1 MFRAFKLTTLSRTI
15 IGPVVGGYL
24 AEPVRQYP
32 FLFDAHSVWER
43 FPYLLPN
50 LLVVILLLMNCILG
64 FLCLEEVHSRF
75 RHHTD
80 IGRTMLAGISNLMKG
95 RGWSDS
101 KGRYTYIHVEDSSE
115 LRTTADSA
123 NQLLGS
129 GPLRLNSPFTKQV
142 MLQILS
148 STILGF
154 LKIATLAIVPIFLA
168 APYQPSTSA
177 TSSKAGLLKSVF
189 GVKGGYGLDPQSISN
204 VLLTQAVAATI
215 SQLAIVP
222 IVIARLGSLTTY
234 RLALVMLMLLFCIM
248 PLSAGLPH
256 WLGLLNILVILW
268 VYALVN
274 GLCTTCEA
282 IL

>member
-1 MFRAFKLTTLSRTI
+1 
-15 IGPVVGGYL
+15 
-24 AEPVRQYP
+24 
-32 FLFDAHSVWER
+32 
-43 FPYLLPN
+43 
-50 LLVVILLLMNCILG
+50 MNCTLG

-80 IGRTMLAGISNLMKG
+80 IGRIILAAISNLMKG
-95 RGWSDS
+95 RRWSDS
-101 KGRYTYIHVEDSSE
+101 KGRYTNINVEDDSTE
-115 LRTTADSA
+115 LRTTADGPS
-123 NQLLGS
+123 QLSMS
-129 GPLRLNSPFTKQV
+129 GPLKLESAFTKQV

-154 LKIATLAIVPIFLA
+154 LKIATLAIIPIFLA
-168 APYQPSTSA
+168 APSQPSTLA
-177 TSSKAGLLKSVF
+177 TPSKAGLLNSVF

-204 VLLTQAVAATI
+204 VLLTQAVAATV

-222 IVIARLGSLTTY
+222 TIIARLGSLTTY
-234 RLALVMLMLLFCIM
+234 RLALIVLMFLFWIM

-256 WLGLLNILVILW
+256 WLGLLDILVILW